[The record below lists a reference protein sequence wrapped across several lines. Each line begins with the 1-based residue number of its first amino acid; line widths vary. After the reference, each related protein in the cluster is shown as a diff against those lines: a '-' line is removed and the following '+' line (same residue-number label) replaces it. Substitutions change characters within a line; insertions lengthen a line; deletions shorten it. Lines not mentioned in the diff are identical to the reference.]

1 MAALHATGFTGFA
14 TGVLNEEDSKDTN
27 ENPEAESEDEQMKM
41 WTGTD
46 STSDGVSFF
55 PFFAGFISL
64 LRESMNG
71 KL

>member
-1 MAALHATGFTGFA
+1 MKT
-14 TGVLNEEDSKDTN
+14 
-27 ENPEAESEDEQMKM
+27 PEAESEDEQMKM